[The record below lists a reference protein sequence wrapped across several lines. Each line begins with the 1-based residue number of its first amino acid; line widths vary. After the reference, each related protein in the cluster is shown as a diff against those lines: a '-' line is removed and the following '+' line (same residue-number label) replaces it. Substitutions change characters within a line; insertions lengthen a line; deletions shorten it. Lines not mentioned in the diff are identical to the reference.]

1 MYQSDGG
8 SNPPRSSIN
17 LLFRRHEPMSD
28 KRKAKTLRRKNQRD
42 NKKLNNCFLTESQV
56 LEKDMKD
63 LFLNPRRK
71 LLEHKPK

>member
-1 MYQSDGG
+1 
-8 SNPPRSSIN
+8 
-17 LLFRRHEPMSD
+17 MSD